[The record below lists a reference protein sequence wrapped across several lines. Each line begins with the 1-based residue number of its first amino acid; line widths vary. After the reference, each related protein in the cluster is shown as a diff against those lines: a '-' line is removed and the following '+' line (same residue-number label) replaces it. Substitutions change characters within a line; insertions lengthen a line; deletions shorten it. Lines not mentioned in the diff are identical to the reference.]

1 MNSISENSCLCCQNV
16 VRSFDEAGVSVD
28 VLRGIN
34 LDIQTGERIAIVGT
48 SGSGKSTLLNLLS
61 GLDKPTSGEV
71 FLAGKPL
78 SSLSEDRLARLRNE
92 HMGFVF
98 QFHHLLGEFSALEN
112 VAIPLLMRKQSIAD
126 VTEAAIEVL
135 TRVGLAHRLHHRPS
149 QLSGGERQRVAI
161 ARALVSK
168 PKIVLMDEPTGN
180 LDQHTGQEVQ
190 KLILELNQELQIA
203 FVIVTHDMTLAK
215 SLDRVLYLS
224 EGGLAE
230 G

>member
-1 MNSISENSCLCCQNV
+1 MNSISATSCLCCQNV
-16 VRSFDEAGVSVD
+16 SRSFNEADVSVD
-28 VLRGIN
+28 VLQGIN
-34 LDIQTGERIAIVGT
+34 LDIQSGERIAIVGT

-61 GLDKPTSGEV
+61 GLDKPTGGEV
-71 FLAGKPL
+71 FLAGQPL
-78 SSLSEDRLARLRNE
+78 SSLNEDKLARLRNE

-112 VAIPLLMRKQSIAD
+112 VAIPLLMREQSIPN
-126 VTEAAIEVL
+126 VTEAATDML
-135 TRVGLAHRLHHRPS
+135 TRVGLGHRLHHRPA

-203 FVIVTHDMTLAK
+203 FVIVTHDMALAK

-224 EGGLAE
+224 AGELTEG
-230 G
+230 

>member
-1 MNSISENSCLCCQNV
+1 MNSISPNSCLCCQNV
-16 VRSFDEAGVSVD
+16 ARSFHEAEVSVD

-34 LDIQTGERIAIVGT
+34 LDIQSGERIAIVGT

-61 GLDKPTSGEV
+61 GLDKPSSGEV
-71 FLAGKPL
+71 FLAGQPL
-78 SSLSEDRLARLRNE
+78 SWLSEDRLAQLRNE

-112 VAIPLLMRKQSIAD
+112 VAIPLLMREQPIPD
-126 VTEAAIEVL
+126 VTAAATDVL
-135 TRVGLAHRLHHRPS
+135 TRVGLAHRLHHRPA

-180 LDQHTGQEVQ
+180 LDKHTGQEVQ

-203 FVIVTHDMTLAK
+203 FVIVTHDMDLAK

-224 EGGLAE
+224 DGELTEG
-230 G
+230 